1 MISLVSEAEKLLAD
15 LVSFPST
22 AGQSNAE
29 IINYIKSYL
38 ENLNV
43 DVWLDANKDGK
54 RFNLFATFGKGK
66 IDGIILSGHTD
77 VVPASENEWDS
88 HPFILTKINQNLIG
102 RGAVDMKGFLAITL
116 AMAPYFKKFEDK
128 LKNPIHFAFTFD
140 EELGTFGASQ
150 ILEFFKNEGIKPKIA
165 IVGEPTGMVPLVGHK
180 GGLEMITEIKGSS
193 GHSSDPRGKVNSL
206 YYAAKLISFIEKV
219 NNDLSL
225 SINKVTPFN
234 PPYSSLSV
242 GYIKGGQ
249 ARNIVPNYCY
259 FDWEIRPLPEDDPYL
274 ILSKIKNYASKILE
288 PEMKKVFEDS
298 EIKMTEVSF
307 CPPMEA
313 RFDSP
318 ALDLIKKLWKFNKPS
333 VASYGT
339 DGGHFQSIDIET
351 IVFGPGEMKYMHQP
365 NESIKVSEIE
375 EGLIFLKNLC
385 SYLKIN
391 KI

>member
-1 MISLVSEAEKLLAD
+1 MIPHASEAEKLLSD

-43 DVWLDANKDGK
+43 DVWLDAHKDGK

-77 VVPASENEWDS
+77 VVPAPGNEWDN
-88 HPFILTKINQNLIG
+88 HPFTLTKKNQKLIG

-116 AMAPYFKKFEDK
+116 AMAPYFKKFEHE

-150 ILEFFKNEGIKPKIA
+150 IIEFFKNEGIKPKIA

-206 YYAAKLISFIEKV
+206 YYAAKLISFIEKL
-219 NNDLSL
+219 NSDLSI
-225 SINKVTPFN
+225 STNKITPFN

-242 GYIKGGQ
+242 GFIKGGQ
-249 ARNIVPNYCY
+249 ARNIIPNYCY
-259 FDWEIRPLPEDDPYL
+259 FDWEIRPLPEDDPYI
-274 ILSKIKNYASKILE
+274 ILSKIKTYSSKTLE
-288 PEMKKVFEDS
+288 PEMKKIFKGS

-313 RFDSP
+313 RFNSP
-318 ALDLIKKLWKFNKPS
+318 ALDLINKLWKINKPS

-339 DGGHFQSIDIET
+339 DGGHFQSIGIET

-365 NESIKVSEIE
+365 NECIKVSEIE
-375 EGLIFLKNLC
+375 EGLKFLDNLYK
-385 SYLKIN
+385 YLQNN

>member
-1 MISLVSEAEKLLAD
+1 MISIISKAEKLLSD

-38 ENLNV
+38 ESF
-43 DVWLDANKDGK
+43 DVSVNLDAHKDGK
-54 RFNLFATFGKGK
+54 RFNLFATFGKSK
-66 IDGIILSGHTD
+66 VDGIILSGHTD

-88 HPFILTKINQNLIG
+88 HPFTLTKKNQNLIG

-116 AMAPYFKKFEDK
+116 AMAPYFKKFEDG

-150 ILEFFKNEGIKPKIA
+150 ILDFFKSEGIKPKIA

-206 YYAAKLISFIEKV
+206 YYAAKLISFIE
-219 NNDLSL
+219 NLNRDLSL
-225 SINKVTPFN
+225 STNKDTPFN

-249 ARNIVPNYCY
+249 ARNIIPNYCY

-274 ILSKIKNYASKILE
+274 ILSKIKTYASKILE
-288 PEMKKVFEDS
+288 PEMKKNFEGS
-298 EIKMTEVSF
+298 EIIMTEVSF
-307 CPPMEA
+307 CPPMKA
-313 RFDSP
+313 RFESP
-318 ALDLIKKLWKFNKPS
+318 ALDLINKLWKINEPS

-339 DGGHFQSIDIET
+339 DGGHFQSIGIET

-365 NESIKVSEIE
+365 NECIKVSEIE

-385 SYLKIN
+385 KYLQN
-391 KI
+391 NNV